1 LLAVALGLASSVSWG
16 FADFLGGLKSRRLA
30 VLSVMVVSQ
39 TVGLAVI
46 AAIVAL
52 RGEGPPGGDF
62 AVYAA
67 LAAVAGLIGVAS
79 FYRGLAIGAMSV
91 VAPISAIAAAI
102 PVTVGVATGD
112 RPSTAQ
118 GIGIAVALAG
128 VALASR
134 EAGDEAHGGGRVAT
148 GVGLALLSALGFGC
162 FFLGI
167 DKASDG
173 DVLWAILANRMT
185 GVPILIVLALVLRP
199 PLPRS
204 AADLR
209 VLALIGVLDMTANT
223 LFAAAATEG
232 LVSVVS
238 VLGSLYPMV
247 TFTLAHLVLGERIQ
261 RPQQVGVAGTLA
273 GVALI
278 SAG

>member
-16 FADFLGGLKSRRLA
+16 VADFLGGLKSRRFA

-46 AAIVAL
+46 AAIVAV

-62 AVYAA
+62 EVYAG

-91 VAPISAIAAAI
+91 VAPISALAAAI

-112 RPSTAQ
+112 RPSPAQ

-128 VALASR
+128 VALVSR
-134 EAGDEAHGGGRVAT
+134 EAGEEAERGGAVAT

-162 FFLGI
+162 FFIGI

-209 VLALIGVLDMTANT
+209 VLALIGTLDMGANA
-223 LFAAAATEG
+223 LFAAAATKG
-232 LVSVVS
+232 LVSVVA

-247 TFTLAHLVLGERIQ
+247 TFALAHVVLGERIQ
-261 RPQQVGVAGTLA
+261 RAQQIGVAGTVA

>member
-1 LLAVALGLASSVSWG
+1 
-16 FADFLGGLKSRRLA
+16 
-30 VLSVMVVSQ
+30 MVVSQ
-39 TVGLAVI
+39 TIGLAVI
-46 AAIVAL
+46 AAIVAV

-62 AVYAA
+62 EIYAA
-67 LAAVAGLIGVAS
+67 LAAIAGLIGVAS
-79 FYRGLAIGAMSV
+79 FYRGLAIGVMSV
-91 VAPISAIAAAI
+91 VAPISALAAAI

-118 GIGIAVALAG
+118 AIGIAIALAG

-134 EAGDEAHGGGRVAT
+134 EVDEEAGGGGRVAT
-148 GVGLALLSALGFGC
+148 GVGLALLAALGFGG

-185 GVPILIVLALVLRP
+185 GVPLLIVLALVLRP
-199 PLPRS
+199 PMPR
-204 AADLR
+204 ARADLG
-209 VLALIGVLDMTANT
+209 VLALIGTLDMTANA
-223 LFAAAATEG
+223 LFAWAATEG
-232 LVSVVS
+232 LVSVVA

-247 TFTLAHLVLGERIQ
+247 TFALAHIVLGERIQ
-261 RPQQVGVAGTLA
+261 RPQQVGVAGTIA